1 LRVRIVP
8 YAELRYRLLPDGG
21 DTLWIGLA
29 DDANVGDALRL
40 LEVEGHAQL
49 IVGVDGEYATPDT
62 PLRDGAELV
71 LVTPMEGG

>member
-8 YAELRYRLLPDGG
+8 YAELRHRLLPDGG
-21 DTLWIGLA
+21 DTLLIGLA

-40 LEVEGHAQL
+40 LEVQDHAQL
-49 IVGVDGEYATPDT
+49 IVGLNGEYATPDT